1 MHLGRCRAGATLG
14 RRFKAMTL
22 KTQKYTVFTLRSP
35 LSSSTP
41 FIPISE
47 PTYTYLKKMA
57 EQVPLK
63 KNLPATEEPVKEE
76 KGLSDDAC
84 VATVDQGSTHRG
96 D

>member
-1 MHLGRCRAGATLG
+1 
-14 RRFKAMTL
+14 
-22 KTQKYTVFTLRSP
+22 
-35 LSSSTP
+35 
-41 FIPISE
+41 
-47 PTYTYLKKMA
+47 MA

-84 VATVDQGSTHRG
+84 VATVDQGSTQRG